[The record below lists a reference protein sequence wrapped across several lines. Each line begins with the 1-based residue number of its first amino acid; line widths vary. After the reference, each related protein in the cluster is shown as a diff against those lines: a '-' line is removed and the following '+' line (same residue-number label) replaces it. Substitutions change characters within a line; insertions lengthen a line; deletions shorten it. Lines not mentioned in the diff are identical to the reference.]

1 MKALWALVA
10 FLAAVG
16 PASAQTWWPSERA
29 PRPLPARDVAFP
41 PYHLRTLPNGLQV
54 VAVQHHEQPVVS
66 MRMLVR
72 AGAIRD
78 PRDKLGLAQLAA
90 ALLPRGT
97 TRQSATEL
105 NEEVDFIG
113 GAMGAGAGSDLT
125 FINMIVMKD
134 SFDRGL
140 SLMSDMARRPAFAP
154 AEIDRQRQQ
163 TLSSLQVS
171 FEDPGFLADAV
182 FGRLVYGFHPYGLPQ
197 SGTPE
202 TTASISRADLLAYHR
217 QYFVPNNTIV
227 AVVGDVTPEEAF
239 AGVERAFGDWA
250 RADVPTQTL
259 PPPPDPTRR
268 IVVVNK
274 PDAVQTEVRVGHL
287 GVRRNHDDYLA
298 LNLATRL
305 LGGEGAN
312 RLQQVL
318 RTERGLT
325 YGAQADMH
333 ALQGSGDFEASTNTR
348 TDATAEVLRLIIDE
362 FWRLQRER
370 VGEQEL
376 ADAKAYITGSFPLTI
391 ETPDVIATQVL
402 NALFYGLP
410 VEQLQTFRE
419 RVNAVTADDIQ
430 RVARFYFRPD
440 RLSVVLVGDARAF
453 APALQAAGFGGFETV
468 EAGDLDL
475 GATDFK
481 RAGGP
486 GRADGPN
493 GAGRSGRAGRA
504 GRAGRSGRAGES
516 GRAGRSGRAGESGRV
531 KGVVAGLQAGGWTA
545 YLRESTQPG
554 ARAEALVL
562 LDEVIA
568 AKGGLETLR
577 SVRGLKAMTLA
588 GLTTP
593 DGVIEA
599 ETTTYLEYP
608 NRVRVET
615 MLPDGLLVQVY
626 DGTQAWVRDPS
637 GTHAVPEDA
646 VRELQASLRRDTLAA
661 LLAAHDG
668 RLRARLLPD
677 VRGPAGATERAI
689 EISGTDLDPVVLY
702 VDPETRL
709 VARQT
714 HAAGRGQ
721 PLVEERFS
729 DYRDIDG
736 VRIAFSAEVYR
747 GGRQVLER
755 RVIEIAI
762 NPPFAP
768 LLFQRPAS

>member
-1 MKALWALVA
+1 MRALWTLVA
-10 FLAAVG
+10 FLAAVA
-16 PASAQTWWPSERA
+16 PVSTQTWWPSERA

-66 MRMLVR
+66 MRILVR
-72 AGAIRD
+72 AGAARD
-78 PRDKLGLAQLAA
+78 PRDKLGLAELAA
-90 ALLPRGT
+90 ALLTQGT
-97 TRQSATEL
+97 TRQSSTEL

-125 FINMIVMKD
+125 FINMVIMKD
-134 SFDRGL
+134 SLERGL
-140 SLMSDMARRPAFAP
+140 SLMSDMTRRPAFAP
-154 AEIDRQRQQ
+154 EEIDRQRQQ

-182 FGRLVYGFHPYGLPQ
+182 FGRLVYGFHAYGLPQ
-197 SGTPE
+197 SGTPG
-202 TTASISRADLLAYHR
+202 TMASISRADLLAFHR
-217 QYFVPNNTIV
+217 QFFVPNNAIM

-239 AGVERAFGDWA
+239 AGVERAFGDWQ
-250 RADVPTQTL
+250 RADVP
-259 PPPPDPTRR
+259 PPAPSLPPDPTRR
-268 IVVVNK
+268 IVVLNK
-274 PDAVQTEVRVGHL
+274 PGAVQTEVRVGHL

-333 ALQGSGDFEASTNTR
+333 ALQQGGDFEASTNTR
-348 TDATAEVLRLIIDE
+348 TDATAEVLRLIVDE

-410 VEQLQTFRE
+410 VEEIPTFRQ
-419 RVNAVTADDIQ
+419 RVNAVTSDDIQ
-430 RVARFYFRPD
+430 RVARFYFKPD
-440 RLSVVLVGDARAF
+440 RLSVVLVGDAQAF
-453 APALQAAGFGGFETV
+453 APSLEAAGFGGFETV
-468 EAGDLDL
+468 EIGDLDL
-475 GATDFK
+475 GAPNF
-481 RAGGP
+481 RGAGQGRQPPRYGTAIERRGEAPAP
-486 GRADGPN
+486 GRGP
-493 GAGRSGRAGRA
+493 
-504 GRAGRSGRAGES
+504 
-516 GRAGRSGRAGESGRV
+516 
-531 KGVVAGLQAGGWTA
+531 A
-545 YLRESTQPG
+545 YLRESAQAGRP
-554 ARAEALVL
+554 RDEVHVL
-562 LDEVIA
+562 LEEVIA
-568 AKGGLETLR
+568 AKGGLDTLR
-577 SVRGLKAMTLA
+577 SVRGLKAVTLA
-588 GLTTP
+588 GFTTP

-608 NRVRVET
+608 HRVRVET
-615 MLPDGLLVQVY
+615 KLPGGLVVQVY
-626 DGTQAWVRDPS
+626 DGARAWVRDPA
-637 GTHAVPEDA
+637 GTHAVPDEA
-646 VRELQASLRRDTLAA
+646 VRELQSSLRRDTLAA

-677 VRGPAGATERAI
+677 VNGPAGDTERAI
-689 EISGTDLDPVVLY
+689 ELSGTDLDPVVLY

-714 HAAGRGQ
+714 HTAGRGQ
-721 PLVEERFS
+721 PLLEERFS
-729 DYRDIDG
+729 DYRDVDG
-736 VRIAFSAEVYR
+736 IRIAFSAEVYR
-747 GGRQVLER
+747 SGQQVLER
-755 RVIEIAI
+755 RVITIAI
-762 NPPFAP
+762 NPP
-768 LLFQRPAS
+768 LESQLFQRPAS